1 MNFNQSTFEESGSE
15 KIKKISPEDIKFEDF
30 GVNIND
36 FSEEAEEI
44 EKLRKLRSDNNWKE
58 VRSEEKFELV
68 EKQFSFGVRKVY
80 LPKDSNNNVDLQ
92 SSRGVGFSDGETL
105 ESTLRKYLANTENL
119 DEPNFLRLQEL
130 EKINAHI
137 KNEET
142 FIKLLNS
149 TEKEK
154 EKNALRKAFIESG
167 RNFVEIGFRVPSL
180 LNFFKKSGY
189 ETLGYDI
196 NPLSI
201 SICKKLG
208 WNVEFKDLN
217 DLNSIFNINP
227 GTLIVCY
234 HVLEHLSNPLESL
247 KNLSKQLPPGV
258 KLHFEIPIEPGVP
271 RLNFGHLFPFE
282 RGDLQKMLIEAGFI
296 TVSFSNATH
305 PGGPEIERVLAISK

>member
-1 MNFNQSTFEESGSE
+1 M
-15 KIKKISPEDIKFEDF
+15 
-30 GVNIND
+30 
-36 FSEEAEEI
+36 
-44 EKLRKLRSDNNWKE
+44 
-58 VRSEEKFELV
+58 
-68 EKQFSFGVRKVY
+68 
-80 LPKDSNNNVDLQ
+80 
-92 SSRGVGFSDGETL
+92 
-105 ESTLRKYLANTENL
+105 
-119 DEPNFLRLQEL
+119 
-130 EKINAHI
+130 
-137 KNEET
+137 
-142 FIKLLNS
+142 
-149 TEKEK
+149 
-154 EKNALRKAFIESG
+154 
-167 RNFVEIGFRVPSL
+167 
-180 LNFFKKSGY
+180 
-189 ETLGYDI
+189 
-196 NPLSI
+196 SI